1 YHSSWRGTW
10 MLIEHGA
17 AWKGEQE
24 FGQSVEQMI
33 LGDIEQRKQQGPIPE
48 ALEKL
53 KKQYSLE

>member
-1 YHSSWRGTW
+1 
-10 MLIEHGA
+10 
-17 AWKGEQE
+17 
-24 FGQSVEQMI
+24 MI